1 MKLNL
6 IILFVTVF
14 GVNAFELPYYEAKY
28 KFESD
33 EINIT
38 GIRKFNK
45 NSEGY
50 EIEFQASNLFAG
62 MNFSS
67 LFDFE
72 NYKVIPRSYDVKIKP
87 KFLDRDQFIKFDY
100 MNNQI
105 VSTGSNK
112 WSEIINKDLL
122 IMDPLNVQIMI
133 RTLVKDNKTEFSLNI
148 VDMQKGGFKEYD
160 FEVMGNEMCV
170 FNNEEINCVV
180 LQRSREGSNRKV
192 TYYLMEKYEYM
203 FLKIVDINP
212 ERKNTLSLVEI
223 LSFG

>member
-38 GIRKFNK
+38 GIRKFDK

-72 NYKVIPRSYDVKIKP
+72 NYKVIPKSYDVKIKP

-133 RTLVKDNKTEFSLNI
+133 RTLVKENKTEFSLNI

-180 LQRSREGSNRKV
+180 LQRSREGSNRIV

-203 FLKIVDINP
+203 FLKIIDINP

>member
-6 IILFVTVF
+6 FILFVTVL
-14 GVNAFELPYYEAKY
+14 GINAIELPYYEAKY

-67 LFDFE
+67 LFNYE

-87 KFLDRDQFIKFDY
+87 KFLERDQFIKFDY

-180 LQRSREGSNRKV
+180 LQRSREGSNRIV

>member
-72 NYKVIPRSYDVKIKP
+72 NYKVIPKSYDVKIKP

-100 MNNQI
+100 VNNQI

-133 RTLVKDNKTEFSLNI
+133 RTLVKENKTEFSLNI

>member
-72 NYKVIPRSYDVKIKP
+72 NYKVVPKSYDVKIKP

-133 RTLVKDNKTEFSLNI
+133 RTLVKENKTEFSLNI
-148 VDMQKGGFKEYD
+148 VHMQKGGFKEYD

-212 ERKNTLSLVEI
+212 VRKNTLSLVEI